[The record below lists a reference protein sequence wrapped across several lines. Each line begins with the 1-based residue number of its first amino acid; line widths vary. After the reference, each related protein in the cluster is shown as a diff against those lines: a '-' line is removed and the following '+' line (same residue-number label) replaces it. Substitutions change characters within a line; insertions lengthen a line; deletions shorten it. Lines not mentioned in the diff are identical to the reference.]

1 MKLTLHVRDVE
12 FWSSCTLEKIR
23 VPNPPTP
30 LTNVEFTLLR
40 LRSSRNTP
48 FISHW
53 ILAIPPSL
61 RPKGDR
67 QVKVVDDLLL
77 LTAATSIGGVIITAI

>member
-1 MKLTLHVRDVE
+1 MKLTLHVTDVE
-12 FWSSCTLEKIR
+12 FWSSCTLKKVRI
-23 VPNPPTP
+23 PNPPTP

-53 ILAIPPSL
+53 RLAIPSSV
-61 RPKGDR
+61 GDR
-67 QVKVVDDLLL
+67 QVKVDDLLL